1 MQIQG
6 KALRVSIYIGESD
19 QHRGKP
25 LYMALLE
32 FLRKEGASGATVTR
46 GLAGF
51 GAHSRI
57 HTATIVTL
65 STDLPVKLEWV
76 DLPERVERLLPQV
89 RRMVDDGLITLEEV
103 RVIQY
108 APGRQEDPLDQPVS
122 QVMRRE
128 VTTVSPETPVDQL
141 VTLLLKRGHRS
152 LPVVDAQGHLLGI
165 ITDGD
170 LLRRAGLAARLDL
183 LGSLTPETLQAQLD
197 ALRRQGLTAQ
207 EIMTREVVRAQ
218 AQEPVRAAAQR
229 MARHHLKRLP
239 VVDHEGRLVGLI
251 SRVDVLRAVEH
262 HQPLGEVQAIPP
274 RQGQTVAD
282 LMRRDVPTVGPDA
295 SLEEIIRT
303 LEQSAQRRVVV
314 TDPEGHVLGII
325 TDGDLLRRS
334 GEAVRPGLLRRLAGL
349 FTSRGEP
356 STPLPPSHETAAQ
369 LMSAPAITVT
379 PETPLEEALGLMLR
393 HGIKRLPVVDR
404 EGRLLGLLG
413 RGSLLQGLLPEED
426 AERPESPAP

>member
-1 MQIQG
+1 VQIQG

-65 STDLPVKLEWV
+65 SADLPVKLEWV
-76 DLPERVERLLPQV
+76 DMPERVERLLPQV

-103 RVIQY
+103 QVIQY
-108 APGRQEDPLDQPVS
+108 APGRQEDPLDQPVG

-128 VTTVSPETPVDQL
+128 VTTVAPETPVDQL

-152 LPVVDAQGHLLGI
+152 LPVVDAQGRLLGI

-183 LGSLTPETLQAQLD
+183 LDALTPEMIQAQLD
-197 ALRRQGLTAQ
+197 ALRRQGITAQ
-207 EIMTREVVRAQ
+207 EIMTRQVVHAQ
-218 AQEPVRAAAQR
+218 AQEPLRAAAQR

-239 VVDHEGRLVGLI
+239 VVDAQGRLLGLI

-262 HQPLGEVQAIPP
+262 HQPLGEVQPLPP
-274 RQGQTVAD
+274 RRGQTVAD
-282 LMRRDVPTVGPDA
+282 LMRRDAPTVGPEA
-295 SLEEIIRT
+295 SLEEIIRV

-314 TDPEGHVLGII
+314 TDPEGRVLGII

-334 GEAVRPGLLRRLAGL
+334 GEAVRSGLLQRLAGL
-349 FTSRGEP
+349 FTGRKGP
-356 STPLPPSHETAAQ
+356 SAPLPPSHETAAQ
-369 LMSAPAITVT
+369 LMTAPAITIT
-379 PETPLEEALGLMLR
+379 PETPLAEALGLMLR
-393 HGIKRLPVVDR
+393 HGIKRLPVVDQ

-413 RGSLLQGLLPEED
+413 RGSLLQGLLPEEGPGRM
-426 AERPESPAP
+426 EGPAP

>member
-6 KALRVSIYIGESD
+6 EALRVSIYIGESD

-170 LLRRAGLAARLDL
+170 LLRR
-183 LGSLTPETLQAQLD
+183 
-197 ALRRQGLTAQ
+197 
-207 EIMTREVVRAQ
+207 
-218 AQEPVRAAAQR
+218 
-229 MARHHLKRLP
+229 
-239 VVDHEGRLVGLI
+239 
-251 SRVDVLRAVEH
+251 
-262 HQPLGEVQAIPP
+262 
-274 RQGQTVAD
+274 
-282 LMRRDVPTVGPDA
+282 
-295 SLEEIIRT
+295 
-303 LEQSAQRRVVV
+303 
-314 TDPEGHVLGII
+314 
-325 TDGDLLRRS
+325 S

-413 RGSLLQGLLPEED
+413 RGSLLQGLLPEGD
-426 AERPESPAP
+426 SERPEPPAP